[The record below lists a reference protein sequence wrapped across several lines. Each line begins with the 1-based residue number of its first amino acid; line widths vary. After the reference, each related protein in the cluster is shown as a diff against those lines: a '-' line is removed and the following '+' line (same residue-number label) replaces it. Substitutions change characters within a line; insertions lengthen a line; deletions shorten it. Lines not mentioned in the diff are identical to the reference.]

1 MKKYKI
7 ELSTYD
13 KHLGYQALNGVV
25 EANSKAEAKRM
36 LEESATADG
45 KIITIRRIEIIK
57 E

>member
-1 MKKYKI
+1 MKKYKV

-36 LEESATADG
+36 LEESANADG
-45 KIITIRRIEIIK
+45 KMITIRRVEIAK
-57 E
+57 